1 MGSLGAARARV
12 LDAGEESVLA
22 QASRPSVSVVVPV
35 LDGEAFLRESLDSIL
50 EQTYRPTE
58 VIVIDDGSTDST
70 PEIAES
76 YGDRVRYVR
85 QPETR
90 GIYGNANDGIALS
103 SGDLIG
109 VFHADDV
116 YLPEMLEREVE
127 WLARHPEAGAV
138 FCSDVFVDADGRELG
153 RLELP
158 LEVQGGQPLGY
169 ATVLNALL
177 ANKNR
182 FLRCPSALVRAS
194 VYRELGGFRDAA
206 FKNTS
211 DLELWLRIARR
222 YTIGVLEE
230 HLLRYRR
237 GHGSSSERY
246 HGLRTEPERYF
257 AIMDLELAR
266 GGSSVATPP
275 ALAAYEAHR
284 AVDGVLRAVNHY
296 IRGNRRAAKSVLR
309 EVRLRRLLASRRVQR
324 ARMLVLALGL
334 HSLVRLP
341 RIPAVGRLFE
351 RRWYGDPNAG
361 GGR

>member
-12 LDAGEESVLA
+12 VDAGQESVHEGVAL
-22 QASRPSVSVVVPV
+22 RPSISVVVPV

-58 VIVIDDGSTDST
+58 VIVMDDGSTDST

-85 QPETR
+85 QPATR

-103 SGDLIG
+103 SSDLIG

-116 YLPEMLEREVE
+116 YLPEMLQREVE
-127 WLARHPEAGAV
+127 WLELHPEAGAV
-138 FCSDVFVDADGRELG
+138 FCSDVFVDSDGRELG

-158 LEVQGGQPLGY
+158 LEVQGGQPLAY

-194 VYRELGGFRDAA
+194 VYRELGGFHDTA

-211 DLELWLRIARR
+211 DLELWLRMARQN
-222 YTIGVLEE
+222 TIGVLED

-246 HGLRTEPERYF
+246 QALRTEPERYF

-266 GGSSVATPP
+266 GGGAVANPP

-284 AVDGVLRAVNHY
+284 AVDSVLRAVSHY
-296 IRGNRRAAKSVLR
+296 ILGNRRAAKGVLR
-309 EVRLRRLLASRRVQR
+309 EVSLRRLVASRRIQR
-324 ARMLVLALGL
+324 ARMILLAVGL
-334 HSLVRLP
+334 RALVRLP
-341 RIPAVGRLFE
+341 RIPAVSRLFE
-351 RRWYGDPNAG
+351 RHWYGDQRAG
-361 GGR
+361 SR